1 MAIWHIEGNMSN
13 HQSENDL
20 NSHNYLHH
28 IIFFPWRVVY
38 HYTPSAFSWRLSS
51 RLWPRSLLIG
61 IVVRRIVA
69 SVPSTLGHR
78 HASQNFFFFFEKRR
92 RSASHCIKK
101 KEGKST
107 QHLQDTQN
115 TTHTHTLLHTD
126 TPKMAAKRPTQ
137 IQNTNLQGD
146 GLTRGKG
153 LGLLL
158 WSTTGAPPQPLLK
171 P

>member
-1 MAIWHIEGNMSN
+1 MQT
-13 HQSENDL
+13 HQRSSFFSL
-20 NSHNYLHH
+20 LAP
-28 IIFFPWRVVY
+28 IFF
-38 HYTPSAFSWRLSS
+38 L
-51 RLWPRSLLIG
+51 
-61 IVVRRIVA
+61 
-69 SVPSTLGHR
+69 
-78 HASQNFFFFFEKRR
+78 EKRR
-92 RSASHCIKK
+92 RSVSHCIKK

-107 QHLQDTQN
+107 QHLQDTQ
-115 TTHTHTLLHTD
+115 TQLTHTRYCSQNPE

-171 P
+171 PQQH